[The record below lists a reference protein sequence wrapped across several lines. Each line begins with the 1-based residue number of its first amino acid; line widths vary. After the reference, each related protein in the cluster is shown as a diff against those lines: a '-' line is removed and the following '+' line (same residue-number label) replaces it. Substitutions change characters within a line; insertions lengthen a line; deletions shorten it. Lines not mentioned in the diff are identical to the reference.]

1 MIDCDTSIRTAPA
14 IHVAT
19 PKTQSILTAGIT
31 AALHSAPGICL
42 VGQPRPEP
50 DGRDARPQPD
60 VLLAE
65 DQPSLA
71 PEDVL
76 ATASPPRAVTADR
89 HPARV
94 VLVMR
99 DPLIERIVAYLRLG
113 VRAFLCHDA
122 PLDDLMCAVQSTA
135 RDEVYLP
142 HGIAVRII
150 DGILPHLPFF
160 TPGTASPLEQ
170 LTAREREVFS
180 HITAGH
186 SNAEIAE
193 AFCLSQKT
201 VKFHVSN
208 ILRKLGVKN
217 RLQAVAHAHQSIEKA
232 A

>member
-1 MIDCDTSIRTAPA
+1 
-14 IHVAT
+14 
-19 PKTQSILTAGIT
+19 
-31 AALHSAPGICL
+31 
-42 VGQPRPEP
+42 
-50 DGRDARPQPD
+50 
-60 VLLAE
+60 
-65 DQPSLA
+65 
-71 PEDVL
+71 
-76 ATASPPRAVTADR
+76 
-89 HPARV
+89 
-94 VLVMR
+94 MR

-193 AFCLSQKT
+193 GVLPEPEDSQIPRVQHPAETRGEKPPAGGRPRSSDHRESG
-201 VKFHVSN
+201 V
-208 ILRKLGVKN
+208 RLG
-217 RLQAVAHAHQSIEKA
+217 
-232 A
+232 

>member
-1 MIDCDTSIRTAPA
+1 MMDCDTSKRTATA

-19 PKTQSILTAGIT
+19 PKTQSILTAGIA
-31 AALHSAPGICL
+31 AALHSVPGMCL
-42 VGQPRPEP
+42 VGQPRPGA
-50 DGRDARPQPD
+50 DGRDARPQVD

-76 ATASPPRAVTADR
+76 ATASPPRIATPAR
-89 HPARV
+89 HPAGV

-99 DPLIERIVAYLRLG
+99 DPLIERIVAYLQLG
-113 VRAFLCHDA
+113 VRAFVCHDA
-122 PLDDLMCAVQSTA
+122 PLEDLVGAVQSTA
-135 RDEVYLP
+135 RDEVFLP
-142 HGIAVRII
+142 HGIAIRII

-180 HITAGH
+180 HMTAGR

-193 AFCLSQKT
+193 ACCLSQKT

-217 RLQAVAHAHQSIEKA
+217 RLQAVAHAHQLIENA